1 MTNLI
6 QIVFLVTTNAIN
18 VSGDFKREAGT
29 NFVKQ
34 ASVSLTNVWIEEYY
48 WCTNRTLLRQDYGP
62 TNTIRWTPVATP
74 PGTPG
79 RL

>member
-6 QIVFLVTTNAIN
+6 SIVFLVTTNAIT
-18 VSGDFKREAGT
+18 VSGDFKRESGT

-34 ASVSLTNVWIEEYY
+34 ASVSLTNVWIEEYHI
-48 WCTNRTLLRQDYGP
+48 CTNRTLLRQDYGP
-62 TNTIRWTPVATP
+62 TNAIRWTPVSTP